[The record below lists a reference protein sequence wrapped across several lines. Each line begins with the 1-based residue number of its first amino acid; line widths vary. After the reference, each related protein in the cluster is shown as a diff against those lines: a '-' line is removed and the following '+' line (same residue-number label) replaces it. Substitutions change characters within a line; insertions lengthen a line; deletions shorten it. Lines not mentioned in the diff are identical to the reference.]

1 VTTDSKRFRGHLI
14 IVRAEGQ
21 LEASPLRTQ

>member
-1 VTTDSKRFRGHLI
+1 VTTDSKIFRGHLK

-21 LEASPLRTQ
+21 LETSPLRTQ